1 LDQVNIRVLAS
12 LDNRGEAD
20 LVLTVDGRKTK
31 VLKINIQ

>member
-31 VLKINIQ
+31 VLKINIR